1 MNSYEKQI
9 KLSLATYGGGY
20 MLQIRNLNIT
30 HLKDDRV
37 LLQNLSFTLNLGDKV
52 AIIGEEGNGKST
64 LLKLIYNEN
73 LVEEYVDYTGEIITN
88 HTRIGYLPQEL
99 SAEEKQLSAYE
110 FMCADNSSRTDF
122 KYASLFLETDVA
134 ELSQISRQ
142 LKFPLEMFYSEQLLG
157 QMSGGEK
164 IKAQLARILVNKPDV
179 LLLDEPSN
187 DLDMDTVYWLENFIK
202 ESSLPILYISH
213 DEVLLEH
220 TANKIIHLEQIKR
233 KTEARSTVIK
243 TNYKDYISRRSSS
256 LAHQE
261 QVARKE
267 RSEYQKQQEKFR
279 QIQQKVEHQQNVI
292 SRQDPFGGANLKRSM
307 HRVKAYEAR
316 FEKQFENMTEIPET
330 EDAIFIK
337 FGEDVVI
344 PAGKIVLDC
353 HWDALYIEDSDKDIK
368 KKCGDM
374 KHMKVQDNEVARMD
388 DLQVKGRCLVTNIS
402 LSIRGPEHIC
412 IIGKNGCGKTTLLR
426 KIAEELLNRTD
437 IKASY
442 MPQNYEELLDMT
454 QTPVEFLCTTGD
466 KDEISKIRTYLGSM
480 KYTADEMSH
489 SIADLSGG
497 QKAKILLLKMSMA
510 GSNVLILDEPT
521 RNFSPLSNPVIR
533 QMLKSFKGTIISV
546 SHDRKYIEEVADKV
560 YELTAEGLHE
570 AIVS

>member
-1 MNSYEKQI
+1 
-9 KLSLATYGGGY
+9 
-20 MLQIRNLNIT
+20 MLQIKNLNIT
-30 HLKDDRV
+30 HLKDNRV
-37 LLQNLSFTLNLGDKV
+37 LLQDLSFTLNSGDKV

-64 LLKLIYNEN
+64 LLKLIYNES
-73 LVEEYVDYTGEIITN
+73 LVEDYVEYTGEIVKN
-88 HTRIGYLPQEL
+88 HARIGYLPQEL
-99 SAEEKQLSAYE
+99 SEEDKKRSAYE
-110 FMCADNSSRTDF
+110 FMCADISSAAKNTSF
-122 KYASLFLETDVA
+122 SKKLGTNESLFLETDIA

-142 LKFPLEMFYSEQLLG
+142 LKMSLEMFYSEQLLS

-164 IKAQLARILVNKPDV
+164 IKLQLARILVNKPDV
-179 LLLDEPSN
+179 LFLDEPSN
-187 DLDMDTVYWLENFIK
+187 DLDMETVYWLEDFIK
-202 ESSLPILYISH
+202 ESPFPILYISH

-233 KTEARSTVIK
+233 KTESRSTVVK
-243 TNYKDYISRRSSS
+243 STYKEYVNRRNRS

-279 QIQQKVEHQQNVI
+279 QIQQKVEHQQNAI
-292 SRQDPFGGANLKRSM
+292 SRQDPHVGALLKKTM

-316 FEKQFENMTEIPET
+316 FEKQYENMTEIPET

-337 FGEDVVI
+337 FGEDSSI
-344 PAGKIVLDC
+344 PAGKVVLDYSLPELYVEQDKGTEVI
-353 HWDALYIEDSDKDIK
+353 DAFDEK
-368 KKCGDM
+368 KM
-374 KHMKVQDNEVARMD
+374 QA
-388 DLQVKGRCLVTNIS
+388 KGRCLAVNIH
-402 LSIRGPEHIC
+402 LFIRGSEHIC

-426 KIAEELLNRTD
+426 KIAKELLNRAD

-454 QTPVEFLCTTGD
+454 QTPVEFLSTTGD

-489 SIADLSGG
+489 SIEDLSGG
-497 QKAKILLLKMSMA
+497 QKAKILLLKMSME

-533 QMLKSFKGTIISV
+533 LMLKNFKGTIISV
-546 SHDRKYIEEVADKV
+546 II
-560 YELTAEGLHE
+560 LNMLG
-570 AIVS
+570 

>member
-1 MNSYEKQI
+1 
-9 KLSLATYGGGY
+9 
-20 MLQIRNLNIT
+20 MLQIKNLNIS
-30 HLKDDRV
+30 HLKDNRV
-37 LLQNLSFTLNLGDKV
+37 LLQDLSFTLNQGDKA

-64 LLKLIYNEN
+64 LLKLIYDEA
-73 LVEEYVDYTGEIITN
+73 LVENYVEYTGEIIKN
-88 HTRIGYLPQEL
+88 HARIGYLPQEL
-99 SAEEKQLSAYE
+99 SMEEKAYTAYE
-110 FMCADNSSRTDF
+110 FMCENNFD
-122 KYASLFLETDVA
+122 SLFLETDVA

-142 LKFPLEMFYSEQLLG
+142 LKLPLEMFYSEQLLG

-164 IKAQLARILVNKPDV
+164 IKLQLARILVNKPDV

-187 DLDMDTVYWLENFIK
+187 DLDMDTVYWLEMFIK
-202 ESSLPILYISH
+202 ECNLPILYISH
-213 DEVLLEH
+213 DEVLLEN

-243 TNYKDYISRRSSS
+243 SNYKDYVSRRSSS
-256 LAHQE
+256 MAHQE
-261 QVARKE
+261 QMARKE

-292 SRQDPFGGANLKRSM
+292 SRQDPHGGALLKKTM

-316 FEKQFENMTEIPET
+316 FEKQYENMTEIPEI

-337 FGEDVVI
+337 FGDTSSI
-344 PAGKIVLDC
+344 PAGKVVLDY
-353 HWDALYIEDSDKDIK
+353 HLVELYVEKDLDSE
-368 KKCGDM
+368 
-374 KHMKVQDNEVARMD
+374 HMQGVE
-388 DLQVKGRCLVTNIS
+388 RCLARDIH
-402 LSIRGPEHIC
+402 LFIRGAEHIC

-426 KIAEELLNRTD
+426 KLAEGLLNRTD

-454 QTPVEFLCTTGD
+454 QTPVEFLSTTGD

-497 QKAKILLLKMSMA
+497 QKAKILLLKMSIE

-560 YELTAEGLHE
+560 YELTEQGLVIKKE
-570 AIVS
+570 

>member
-1 MNSYEKQI
+1 
-9 KLSLATYGGGY
+9 
-20 MLQIRNLNIT
+20 MLQVKNLNIT
-30 HLKDDRV
+30 HFKDNRV
-37 LLQNLSFTLNLGDKV
+37 LLQDLNFTLNQGDKA

-64 LLKLIYNEN
+64 LLKLIYDES
-73 LVEEYVDYTGEIITN
+73 LVENYIDYAGEIIKN
-88 HTRIGYLPQEL
+88 HARIGYLPQEL
-99 SAEEKQLSAYE
+99 SQEEKMLTAYE
-110 FMCADNSSRTDF
+110 FMCADKGKNDSGNE
-122 KYASLFLETDVA
+122 SLFLETDIA
-134 ELSQISRQ
+134 ELSHISRQ
-142 LKFPLEMFYSEQLLG
+142 LKMPLEMLYSEQLLG

-164 IKAQLARILVNKPDV
+164 IKIQLARILLNKPDV

-187 DLDMDTVYWLENFIK
+187 DLDMETVYWLEDFIK
-202 ESSLPILYISH
+202 QSNLPILYISH

-243 TNYKDYISRRSSS
+243 SNYRDYVNRRSSS

-279 QIQQKVEHQQNVI
+279 QIQQKVEHQQKAI
-292 SRQDPFGGANLKRSM
+292 SRQDPHGGALLKKTM

-316 FEKQFENMTEIPET
+316 FEKQYENMTDIPET

-337 FGEDVVI
+337 FGEASSV
-344 PAGKIVLDC
+344 PAGKVVLDY
-353 HWDALYIEDSDKDIK
+353 H
-368 KKCGDM
+368 
-374 KHMKVQDNEVARMD
+374 
-388 DLQVKGRCLVTNIS
+388 LQELRINVENRCLARNIN
-402 LSIRGPEHIC
+402 LFIRGAEHIC

-426 KIAEELLNRTD
+426 KIAEELLERTD

-454 QTPVEFLCTTGD
+454 QTPIEFLSVTGD
-466 KDEISKIRTYLGSM
+466 KDEISRIRTYLGSM

-497 QKAKILLLKMSMA
+497 QKAKILLLKMSMI

-533 QMLKSFKGTIISV
+533 QMLKTFKGTIISV

-560 YELTAEGLHE
+560 YELTEQGLVIKKE
-570 AIVS
+570 